1 MSACVGAVISQR
13 GPQALLNA
21 VRAFSLSPTSSCVLA
36 PQRRGEPQSC
46 LLPPGGGSPCDTLPH
61 DGPAA
66 RLSRANLC
74 PCPVSAD
81 LLCDDPGSS
90 SSQPRALA
98 LLLEEQIHSD
108 ERARPRPTWTV
119 RSPLSPP
126 LSPPRRTAR
135 WLGPGG
141 GLDQKRRQPAARG
154 LLRLPAWGRLRSH
167 LEPWCL
173 SRDPP
178 RRPLRAS
185 HAGRPPPP
193 QRISFLRALAAV
205 RSLTLR
211 VRSPTPRSALAT
223 WQA

>member
-1 MSACVGAVISQR
+1 MNRVARRKSKKRLGTPRVSACVGAVISQH

-36 PQRRGEPQSC
+36 PQRREPQSC
-46 LLPPGGGSPCDTLPH
+46 LLPPPQEEACVNTPPRRPSGAPF
-61 DGPAA
+61 A
-66 RLSRANLC
+66 RQPC

-141 GLDQKRRQPAARG
+141 GLDQKRRQPRADYCVFRRG
-154 LLRLPAWGRLRSH
+154 G
-167 LEPWCL
+167 
-173 SRDPP
+173 
-178 RRPLRAS
+178 
-185 HAGRPPPP
+185 G
-193 QRISFLRALAAV
+193 
-205 RSLTLR
+205 
-211 VRSPTPRSALAT
+211 
-223 WQA
+223 